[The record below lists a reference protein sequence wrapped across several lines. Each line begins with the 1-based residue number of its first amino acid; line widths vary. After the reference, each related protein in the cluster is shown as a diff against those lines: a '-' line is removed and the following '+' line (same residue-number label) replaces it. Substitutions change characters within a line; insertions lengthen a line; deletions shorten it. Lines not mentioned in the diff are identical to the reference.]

1 MTVLIDATLFRI
13 DQLHPFMNKLGTY
26 RDEKLLLSF
35 DDNLWLELRKPA
47 QPLSEDYSGDKPY
60 FVSQV
65 GIAEDIPPDAYAF
78 QLARLFEGRD
88 VRVKVETGAESGFDP
103 VEPISITELMFRLN
117 GFYDGHKR
125 PYHGKKELLNT
136 VRLWRLQQFMAL
148 SNWIDSYRDPS
159 LEVSLLSTSVEARLK
174 LEKPTVPA
182 CLYPGDHNYH
192 VTGVATDAEN
202 IFAGIAKLFTAPPV
216 NVYVSNTRTQAQ
228 VSQYEPTL
236 LEKFVLQCGKY
247 IDDSKRR

>member
-13 DQLHPFMNKLGTY
+13 DQLHPFMNELGTY

-47 QPLSEDYSGDKPY
+47 QAMSDYYSGDKPY

-65 GIAEDIPPDAYAF
+65 GSAENIPQNAYVF
-78 QLARLFEGRD
+78 QLSRLFRGRD
-88 VRVKVETGAESGFDP
+88 VRVKVESGVESEFDP
-103 VEPISITELMFRLN
+103 VEPVSITELMFRLD
-117 GFYDGHKR
+117 GFYDGKKHAYNGR
-125 PYHGKKELLNT
+125 KELLNT

-159 LEVSLLSTSVEARLK
+159 LEVSLWSLSEEARLK

-182 CLYPGDHNYH
+182 GLYPGDHNYH
-192 VTGVATDAEN
+192 VTGVATDAEH
-202 IFAGIAKLFTAPPV
+202 IFAGIAKLFDAPPI
-216 NVYVSNTRTQAQ
+216 NVFVSNTRTSERVNA
-228 VSQYEPTL
+228 YEPTL

-247 IDDSKRR
+247 IDDSRR